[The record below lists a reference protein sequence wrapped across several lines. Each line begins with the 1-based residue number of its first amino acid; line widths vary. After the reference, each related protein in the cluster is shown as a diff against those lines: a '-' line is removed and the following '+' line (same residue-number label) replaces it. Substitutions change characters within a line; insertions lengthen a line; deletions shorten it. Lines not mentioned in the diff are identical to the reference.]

1 MAEKTVAKEAK
12 KQKPRTEVENLLQ
25 DYLNY
30 LEIEK
35 NRSPKTSENYNHY
48 LTEFLKF
55 AQVSSPAQITDG
67 VVREFRL
74 MLARRDIKRS
84 PCATF

>member
-1 MAEKTVAKEAK
+1 MAEKEKTKSAPK
-12 KQKPRTEVENLLQ
+12 TEVERLLQ

-35 NRSPKTSENYNHY
+35 NRSPKTSENYKHY
-48 LTEFLKF
+48 LGEFLTF
-55 AQVSSPAQITDG
+55 AKISTPGQITDE

-74 MLARRDIKRS
+74 MLARRDIKRI
-84 PCATF
+84 TQG